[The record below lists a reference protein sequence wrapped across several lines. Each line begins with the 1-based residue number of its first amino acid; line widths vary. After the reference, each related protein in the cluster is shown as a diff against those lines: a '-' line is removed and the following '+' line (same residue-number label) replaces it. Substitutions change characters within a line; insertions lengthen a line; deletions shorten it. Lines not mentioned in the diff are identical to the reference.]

1 MTMFRNFHWTAIALT
16 VGIGLSS
23 TAAHAE
29 DAPAPSRGAFVVAG
43 KVGGLV
49 PFSKLS
55 AHVIGSLE
63 LGYAFGPGRS
73 LVGYLDV
80 SYAVPQADGE
90 ATDPRVPSQKWSYEL
105 WQKQLVLQPS
115 FAYRFT
121 KLVPRLTPY
130 VGIGPRI
137 YFLETVT
144 EGKAGGQAFGTSYER
159 STRLGVGVPLGVEW
173 ALGPGG
179 LTAEILLQWAPLD
192 HRITGDTNL
201 GSGTLFLGYRALL

>member
-1 MTMFRNFHWTAIALT
+1 MTMFHDFRWTAIALT
-16 VGIGLSS
+16 VGMGLCT

-29 DAPAPSRGAFVVAG
+29 DATTSNRGAFVVAG

-80 SYAVPQADGE
+80 SYAVPQSDGE
-90 ATDPRVPSQKWSYEL
+90 ATDPRVPNAKWSYEL

-121 KLVPRLTPY
+121 NVVPQLTPY
-130 VGIGPRI
+130 VGVGPRI

-144 EGKAGGQAFGTSYER
+144 EGKASGQDFGTSYER
-159 STRLGVGVPLGVEW
+159 STRLGFGVPLGVEW

-179 LTAEILLQWAPLD
+179 LVAELLLQWAPLD

>member
-1 MTMFRNFHWTAIALT
+1 MTMFRYFRWTAIALT
-16 VGIGLSS
+16 VGVGLST

-29 DAPAPSRGAFVVAG
+29 DSPTSSRGAFVVAG
-43 KVGGLV
+43 KVGGIV

-55 AHVIGSLE
+55 AHVLGSLE
-63 LGYAFGPGRS
+63 LGYAFGPKRS
-73 LVGYLDV
+73 FVGYLDV
-80 SYAVPQADGE
+80 SYAVPQSDGE
-90 ATDPRVPSQKWSYEL
+90 ATDPRVPTTKWSYEV
-105 WQKQLVLQPS
+105 WQKQLVFQPS

-121 KLVPRLTPY
+121 KVVAELTPY

-144 EGKAGGQAFGTSYER
+144 EGKASGEAFGTSYER
-159 STRLGVGVPLGVEW
+159 STRLGFGVPLGVEW

-179 LTAEILLQWAPLD
+179 VLAELLLQWAPLD

-201 GSGTLFLGYRALL
+201 GSGTLLVGYRALL